1 MPEIYRDEFP
11 TDARARVEA
20 ERSRAYRAL
29 EQDAPGIERWRR
41 DVPFIRCVMRV
52 FLAFAGEACK
62 YAKESHHP
70 AWSDRELDLRC
81 RDFLLSIVIDA
92 WEDKGKDLGVSK
104 MASSR
109 GWGYSIDDDAKQK
122 IEKSPEWRQYEDLL
136 LKALEAQSVRAE
148 DCNLPRAEQ
157 TGHAPRTC
165 GALAAQ
171 PATKSSTN
179 DVKSFE
185 LAEGVDTRAQ
195 AGLPTPA
202 SKRRRNSK
210 YEKIDV
216 VLQTIA
222 ESRPMS
228 HEDVFRALDG
238 RAPVPD
244 AYPFGDTRS
253 WLAGFKRD
261 PVRARAWLSKSWSR
275 LRLPAFPRGPK

>member
-1 MPEIYRDEFP
+1 
-11 TDARARVEA
+11 
-20 ERSRAYRAL
+20 
-29 EQDAPGIERWRR
+29 
-41 DVPFIRCVMRV
+41 MRV
-52 FLAFAGEACK
+52 FLSFAREACEYGK
-62 YAKESHHP
+62 KSHHP
-70 AWSDRELDLRC
+70 AWSDRELDQRC

-104 MASSR
+104 MASSG
-109 GWGYSIDDDAKQK
+109 GWGYSIDDDANRK
-122 IEKSPEWRQYEDLL
+122 IDKSPEWKQYQELL
-136 LKALEAQSVRAE
+136 IDALESQSVRAE

-157 TGHAPRTC
+157 IGHTAPRTC

-202 SKRRRNSK
+202 SKPRRNSK
-210 YEKIDV
+210 YEKIDE
-216 VLQTIA
+216 VLQEIA
-222 ESRPMS
+222 ESHPKS
-228 HEDVFRALDG
+228 HEGVFRDLDG

-244 AYPFGDTRS
+244 AQPFAGARG

-261 PVRARAWLSKSWSR
+261 PDSAREWLSKNWSR
-275 LRLPAFPRGPK
+275 LRLPAFRRGPK